1 MQTARMALS
10 LRSLHSDKLIKSS
23 SLLFVAAM
31 VTNVSNYAFQIVM
44 GRMLAPKEYGLMN
57 ALLAIF
63 VITVVPV
70 APLFTLITHKTA
82 AYKAQGDFTAIHDL
96 HRTMSRRVI
105 LAGLFGLALF
115 LLLSPYLRDYL
126 HMSSMAPIVII
137 GMSLVAA
144 LAYPLNLAVLQGVQD
159 YTWLGV
165 CSALGGPAKFL
176 FTVLFVWAGF
186 GVSGVMAGMVASGLL
201 LWAMSYYPTG
211 KHLIHAK
218 TSYGVAKHI
227 SFTNAVPVF
236 LTVFAF
242 TLLTQADMV
251 LVNRYFPA
259 HEEAGIYAS
268 AAVLG
273 KAVMY
278 IPGAIVLALFP
289 MVSEQFALNRGSRHL
304 LIKALIMTT
313 AISGSGA
320 VLFYLFPVS
329 IIGVVYGNHYTA
341 AASILKYYGLAM
353 LPMALLMVLMNYLI
367 AREKNL
373 FSYIMIIGALLEIF
387 AIFLF
392 HDSLMQIVLII
403 LTAGTLLLVTGIA
416 IQYVPALQ
424 PNIKGQES
432 VTPV

>member
-1 MQTARMALS
+1 MALS
-10 LRSLHSDKLIKSS
+10 IRSLHSDKLIKSS
-23 SLLFVAAM
+23 SLLFVAAQ
-31 VTNVSNYAFQIVM
+31 VSNVFNCAFQIVM
-44 GRMLAPKEYGLMN
+44 GRMLSPKEYGLMN
-57 ALLAIF
+57 ALLALF
-63 VITVVPV
+63 VIMVVPV
-70 APLFTLITHKTA
+70 APLFTVITHKTA
-82 AYKAQGDFTAIHDL
+82 EYKARGDLAAIHDL
-96 HRTMSRRVI
+96 HRRMSRWVI
-105 LAGLFGLALF
+105 GAGLCGLVFF
-115 LLLSPYLRDYL
+115 LVLSPYLRDYL
-126 HMSSMAPIVII
+126 HMSSIAPIVII

-144 LAYPLNLAVLQGVQD
+144 LAYPVNLAVLQGVQD
-159 YTWLGV
+159 YTWLGIYQ
-165 CSALGGPAKFL
+165 ALGGPAKFL

-186 GVSGVMAGMVASGLL
+186 GVSGVMAGLVASGLL
-201 LWAMSYYPTG
+201 LWAMSYFPTD
-211 KHLIHAK
+211 KHLIRAK
-218 TSYGVAKHI
+218 GSYGAAKHI
-227 SFTNAVPVF
+227 SFIDAIPVF

-251 LVNRYFPA
+251 LVNRYFSA
-259 HEEAGIYAS
+259 RETAGIYAS

-289 MVSEQFALNRGSRHL
+289 MVSEQYALNRGSRHL
-304 LIKALIMTT
+304 LIKALIMTM

-320 VLFYLFPVS
+320 VFFYLFPVS
-329 IIGVVYGNHYTA
+329 IIGVVYGDQYIA

-373 FSYIMIIGALLEIF
+373 FSYIMIVGALLEIF

-392 HDSLMQIVLII
+392 HNSLMQIVFIM

-424 PNIKGQES
+424 PKIK
-432 VTPV
+432 T

>member
-1 MQTARMALS
+1 MALS
-10 LRSLHSDKLIKSS
+10 IRSLHSDKLIKSF

-31 VTNVSNYAFQIVM
+31 VTNVFNYAFQITM
-44 GRMLAPKEYGLMN
+44 GRMLSPKEYGLMN
-57 ALLAIF
+57 ALMALF
-63 VITVVPV
+63 VIMVVPV
-70 APLFTLITHKTA
+70 APLFTVITRKMA
-82 AYKAQGDFTAIHDL
+82 EYKAIGDLAAIHDL
-96 HRTMSRRVI
+96 HRKMSRRVI
-105 LAGLFGLALF
+105 WAGLCGMVLF
-115 LLLSPYLRDYL
+115 LILSPYLGDYL
-126 HMSSMAPIVII
+126 RMSSLIPIVIM

-165 CSALGGPAKFL
+165 NQALGGPAKFL

-186 GVSGVMAGMVASGLL
+186 GVSGVMAGMVVSGLL
-201 LWAMSYYPTG
+201 LWAMSYFPTE
-211 KHLIHAK
+211 KHLTHAK
-218 TSYGVAKHI
+218 DSFGVAKHI
-227 SFTNAVPVF
+227 SYTDAIPVF
-236 LTVFAF
+236 LAVFAF

-251 LVNRYFPA
+251 LVNRYFPVQ
-259 HEEAGIYAS
+259 EEAGIYAS

-289 MVSEQFALNRGSRHL
+289 MVSEQYALNRGSRHL
-304 LIKALIMTT
+304 LIKSLIMTT

-320 VLFYLFPVS
+320 VFFYLFPVS
-329 IIGVVYGNHYTA
+329 IIGVVYGNQYTA

-367 AREKNL
+367 ARQKNL
-373 FSYIMIIGALLEIF
+373 FSYIMIVGALLEIF
-387 AIFLF
+387 AVILF
-392 HDSLMQIVLII
+392 HDSPMQIVFIM

-424 PNIKGQES
+424 PNIKI
-432 VTPV
+432 